1 MPLAGEAQHA
11 REIRDLSATTRIAIL
26 RRIKSLAGSSNA
38 VAIEHLAAAY
48 ALVLGMGSPSGS
60 VSPVVDLRS
69 FQESGLR
76 PM

>member
-1 MPLAGEAQHA
+1 MPLAGEAQHT
-11 REIRDLSATTRIAIL
+11 REIRDLSATARVAIL
-26 RRIKSLAGSSNA
+26 RRIESLAGSSNA

-69 FQESGLR
+69 FQESGVR
-76 PM
+76 PL